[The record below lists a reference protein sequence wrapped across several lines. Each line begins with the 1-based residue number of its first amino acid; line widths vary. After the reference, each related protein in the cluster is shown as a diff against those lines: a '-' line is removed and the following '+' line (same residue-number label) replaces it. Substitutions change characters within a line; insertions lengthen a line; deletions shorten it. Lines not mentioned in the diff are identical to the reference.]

1 MARTSGGEEMI
12 LLLVGVFGALGCVV
26 RFLMEFAVRLRH
38 PTQRPFGTVAANVIG
53 TGLAGWATYKLTG
66 TNDAHIH
73 QVITSGF
80 CGGLTTASSAFAIP
94 VVLARTHHWKYS
106 LALLITTP
114 VVGSVCFVI
123 GMSLAH

>member
-1 MARTSGGEEMI
+1 MARARGVKGMI

-38 PTQRPFGTVAANVIG
+38 PTQRPFGTVAANAIG
-53 TGLAGWATYKLTG
+53 TGIAGWATYKLVG
-66 TNDAHIH
+66 TPDVHMH
-73 QVITSGF
+73 QIITSGF

-94 VVLARTHHWKYS
+94 VILARTHHWKYS
-106 LALLITTP
+106 LVLLITTP

>member
-1 MARTSGGEEMI
+1 MI
-12 LLLVGVFGALGCVV
+12 LVLVGVFGALGCVV

-38 PTQRPFGTVAANVIG
+38 PTQRPFGTVAANAIG
-53 TGLAGWATYKLTG
+53 TGIAGWATYKLTG
-66 TNDAHIH
+66 TANIH
-73 QVITSGF
+73 MHQIITSGF

-94 VVLARTHHWKYS
+94 VILARTHHWKYS

-114 VVGSVCFVI
+114 VVGSFCFVL

>member
-1 MARTSGGEEMI
+1 MI

-38 PTQRPFGTVAANVIG
+38 PTQRPIGTVAANVIG
-53 TGLAGWATYKLTG
+53 TGIAGWASYKLTG
-66 TNDAHIH
+66 TSDAHIH
-73 QVITSGF
+73 QVIVSGF

-94 VVLARTHHWKYS
+94 VILARTHHWKYS
-106 LALLITTP
+106 MALLITTP
-114 VVGSVCFVI
+114 VVGSICFVI